1 MSQFCIS
8 CGVENSDEAKF
19 CKSCG
24 EKLTIQEYDEF
35 DKEIKINPFSLL
47 SPSGCVS
54 RKTYLAVTFALIA
67 IPFVIGI
74 LMSLVITGTIMTDLP
89 QFLEFGKDSL

>member
-1 MSQFCIS
+1 MSNICS
-8 CGVENSDEAKF
+8 NCNVENESQAKF
-19 CKSCG
+19 CRSCG
-24 EKLTIQEYDEF
+24 EKLARSEYDEF
-35 DKEIKINPFSLL
+35 DKEIQINPFSLL

-67 IPFVIGI
+67 IPFVMGI
-74 LMSLVITGTIMTDLP
+74 LMSLVIAGTIMIDLP